1 LPPTV
6 YVTNL
11 VTVGGL
17 TRSVGVS
24 TNGSSAARAWGGS
37 SWTNTNCLASF
48 TVSVADGYKL
58 SLSNIP
64 TFDYRRSGT
73 GASNGVLQYST
84 NGTVFSVITNL
95 AYTNATSSGGSLGP
109 ISLSNVSALQ
119 NIPSGTTVTFQIV
132 NTNGVSG
139 GTWYIFDKANTTGND
154 FEIAGSVDPVGAATP
169 TVSVS
174 GTLAAVNTTY
184 GTASAVPTSFTVSG
198 SNLTGA
204 ISIAAPSGYEISQ
217 TAGGAAG
224 YATTQTVGA
233 AGTVAAKTI
242 YVRLMATTPVGSYA
256 GNVTCNSAGSAGAT
270 VATVASSVAKKQL
283 TITGLTGK
291 DRIYNGGVAAE
302 FIGTPSYVGLVN
314 GESLSVT
321 GVANATFANK
331 NVGLGKTVTIS
342 GFTDPNGN
350 YSVTPPTV
358 TASITAKEVVIL
370 GLNGVNKTYDGMISV
385 SLGGTPSLL
394 GVETADQANVV
405 LGGSPT
411 ASLVSANA
419 GFGVGMVVSGYTLSG
434 SEAGNYQLV
443 QPVGLAADIQPKPAT
458 ITAKNQTKTV
468 GTVINLGPGQREFSA
483 TGLVEGE
490 VIDTVT
496 LVSNGGTQAQDPVG
510 SYVIT
515 ASDPVGGAFN
525 RFRVGNYNFDY
536 RTGTLTVSGAPATVT
551 LADWATQNGLSG
563 ADAAPAADPDG
574 DGVSNLMAYFMAL
587 DPKGGQG
594 LVGYGVKE
602 VADSS
607 VSLTYRRAKG
617 VTGVTAQ
624 VQSAGDL
631 SSGWG
636 TNGVQETVV
645 DKGAYEEVTATVT
658 TPPGS
663 TKMFMRLSV
672 QSP

>member
-1 LPPTV
+1 
-6 YVTNL
+6 
-11 VTVGGL
+11 
-17 TRSVGVS
+17 
-24 TNGSSAARAWGGS
+24 
-37 SWTNTNCLASF
+37 
-48 TVSVADGYKL
+48 
-58 SLSNIP
+58 
-64 TFDYRRSGT
+64 
-73 GASNGVLQYST
+73 
-84 NGTVFSVITNL
+84 
-95 AYTNATSSGGSLGP
+95 
-109 ISLSNVSALQ
+109 
-119 NIPSGTTVTFQIV
+119 
-132 NTNGVSG
+132 
-139 GTWYIFDKANTTGND
+139 
-154 FEIAGSVDPVGAATP
+154 
-169 TVSVS
+169 
-174 GTLAAVNTTY
+174 
-184 GTASAVPTSFTVSG
+184 
-198 SNLTGA
+198 
-204 ISIAAPSGYEISQ
+204 
-217 TAGGAAG
+217 
-224 YATTQTVGA
+224 
-233 AGTVAAKTI
+233 
-242 YVRLMATTPVGSYA
+242 
-256 GNVTCNSAGSAGAT
+256 
-270 VATVASSVAKKQL
+270 
-283 TITGLTGK
+283 
-291 DRIYNGGVAAE
+291 
-302 FIGTPSYVGLVN
+302 
-314 GESLSVT
+314 
-321 GVANATFANK
+321 
-331 NVGLGKTVTIS
+331 
-342 GFTDPNGN
+342 
-350 YSVTPPTV
+350 V

-536 RTGTLTVSGAPATVT
+536 RTGTLTVSGGPATVT

>member
-1 LPPTV
+1 
-6 YVTNL
+6 
-11 VTVGGL
+11 
-17 TRSVGVS
+17 
-24 TNGSSAARAWGGS
+24 
-37 SWTNTNCLASF
+37 
-48 TVSVADGYKL
+48 
-58 SLSNIP
+58 
-64 TFDYRRSGT
+64 
-73 GASNGVLQYST
+73 
-84 NGTVFSVITNL
+84 
-95 AYTNATSSGGSLGP
+95 
-109 ISLSNVSALQ
+109 
-119 NIPSGTTVTFQIV
+119 
-132 NTNGVSG
+132 
-139 GTWYIFDKANTTGND
+139 
-154 FEIAGSVDPVGAATP
+154 
-169 TVSVS
+169 
-174 GTLAAVNTTY
+174 
-184 GTASAVPTSFTVSG
+184 
-198 SNLTGA
+198 
-204 ISIAAPSGYEISQ
+204 
-217 TAGGAAG
+217 
-224 YATTQTVGA
+224 
-233 AGTVAAKTI
+233 
-242 YVRLMATTPVGSYA
+242 
-256 GNVTCNSAGSAGAT
+256 
-270 VATVASSVAKKQL
+270 
-283 TITGLTGK
+283 
-291 DRIYNGGVAAE
+291 
-302 FIGTPSYVGLVN
+302 
-314 GESLSVT
+314 
-321 GVANATFANK
+321 
-331 NVGLGKTVTIS
+331 
-342 GFTDPNGN
+342 
-350 YSVTPPTV
+350 
-358 TASITAKEVVIL
+358 
-370 GLNGVNKTYDGMISV
+370 
-385 SLGGTPSLL
+385 
-394 GVETADQANVV
+394 
-405 LGGSPT
+405 
-411 ASLVSANA
+411 
-419 GFGVGMVVSGYTLSG
+419 MVVSGYTLSG

-443 QPVGLAADIQPKPAT
+443 QPAGLAADIQPKPAT

-607 VSLTYRRAKG
+607 VSLTYRRAKR

-663 TKMFMRLSV
+663 TKMFLRLSV